1 MTPQIFFRDILFADN
16 TGEAQELFKRNFSKE
31 NQFLCLT
38 MTVFFMEL
46 NFKDIHMLNYEITD
60 ATKQLTIARSLN
72 GYTAPFKLIG
82 GYRLID
88 NGIEP
93 EATIQIEALG
103 KTIHEASNG
112 NGPVDALANVLKK
125 GLTPLFPCLENITL
139 VDYSAKILDSSS
151 GTGTTVLVE
160 ITFTDKTKAWK
171 VYASSANINAASFQ
185 VIVDGFEY
193 AILNSVR

>member
-1 MTPQIFFRDILFADN
+1 
-16 TGEAQELFKRNFSKE
+16 
-31 NQFLCLT
+31 
-38 MTVFFMEL
+38 
-46 NFKDIHMLNYEITD
+46 MLNYEITD
-60 ATKQLTIARSLN
+60 ATKQLTIARSLS
-72 GYTAPFKLIG
+72 GYSAPFKLIG

-88 NGIEP
+88 NGVEP